1 MKRRHFLKNTA
12 ISLPIMLGG
21 VQLSSLAYSQ
31 KLARL
36 TNSSE
41 ENDRVLVLIQL
52 NGGNDGLSTLV
63 PLNQYD
69 NLVSV
74 RKNVLIPE
82 TKLHKLR
89 KYELGFHPSF
99 EKISGLFRDHLVGI
113 IQNVG
118 YPEPN
123 LSHFR
128 STDIW
133 TSASDSSVVE
143 SSGWLGRHL
152 QNEFPEY
159 PTGFPNEDSPD
170 PLAITVGSLVSNTCQ
185 GPSVNMSIPVEN
197 LNSFDQIIGG
207 DGGQLPDS
215 PYGQEL
221 GFVREAIRQTNAYN
235 SVLSEA
241 VQRGVNKVTYPAK
254 SANKLAYQLE
264 IVARLISSGLK
275 TRVYVVNL
283 GGFDTHSSQVDVT
296 DPAKGKHSEL
306 LLNISEAVHLFMQD
320 LELQGLQ
327 DKVVGMTF
335 SEFGRRIK
343 SNESYGTDHGE
354 AAPMF
359 FFGSKVNPV
368 VFGANPIIEKD
379 VHPKANLPMEFD
391 FRSVYGSVMEDWFGT
406 PKQVIE
412 DVLSIT
418 YENIPILRR
427 GEIITGLAEQ
437 AEQDYLLQNFPNP
450 FNDSTIIPFRS
461 IGGNVKLSLHNQNG
475 QLVSVLID
483 KQISRGKHEYKLHR
497 GDLRAGVYICKLK
510 VRDEVYVKTLIVN

>member
-1 MKRRHFLKNTA
+1 MRRRHFLKNAA
-12 ISLPIMLGG
+12 ISIPVMVGG
-21 VQLSSLAYSQ
+21 VQLSTIAYSQ

-36 TNSSE
+36 TNNSE
-41 ENDRVLVLIQL
+41 ESDRVLVLIQL

-63 PLNQYD
+63 PLDQYD

-82 TKLHKLR
+82 AKLLKLR
-89 KYELGFHPSF
+89 NYELGFHPSF
-99 EKISGLFRDHLVGI
+99 EKINGLFHDHLVGV

-123 LSHFR
+123 KSHFR

-133 TSASDSSVVE
+133 TSASDSSVVD
-143 SSGWLGRHL
+143 SSGWMGRHL

-159 PTGFPNEDSPD
+159 PTGFPNNDTPD

-197 LNSFDQIIGG
+197 LSSFDQITGG
-207 DGGQLPDS
+207 EEGQLPDN
-215 PYGQEL
+215 PYGREL

-235 SVLSEA
+235 TVLSDA
-241 VQRGVNKVTYPAK
+241 VQRGENKITYPSK
-254 SANKLAYQLE
+254 SENKLAYQLE

-283 GGFDTHSSQVDVT
+283 GGFDTHSSQVDES
-296 DPAKGKHSEL
+296 DPTLGKHADL
-306 LLNISEAVHLFMQD
+306 LTNISEAVHLFMQD
-320 LELQGLQ
+320 LDAQGLQ

-359 FFGSKVNPV
+359 FFGNQVNSV
-368 VFGANPIIEKD
+368 VFGRNPEIDKD
-379 VHPKANLPMEFD
+379 IDSKANLPMEFD

-406 PKQVIE
+406 PRNVVE
-412 DVLSIT
+412 RVLSME
-418 YENIPILRR
+418 YEYIPILRR
-427 GEIITGLAEQ
+427 GAIVTGLKEASEKQ
-437 AEQDYLLQNFPNP
+437 ILGQNYPNP
-450 FNDSTIIPFRS
+450 FSSETDIPYFS
-461 IGGNVKLSLHNQNG
+461 KGGRVEIRLYHQSG
-475 QLVSVLID
+475 QLVAELINQEQD
-483 KQISRGKHEYKLHR
+483 RGKNLYRLTRKNLKS
-497 GDLRAGVYICKLK
+497 GVYIYELK
-510 VRDEVYVKTLIVN
+510 HLGKSYRKTLIAR